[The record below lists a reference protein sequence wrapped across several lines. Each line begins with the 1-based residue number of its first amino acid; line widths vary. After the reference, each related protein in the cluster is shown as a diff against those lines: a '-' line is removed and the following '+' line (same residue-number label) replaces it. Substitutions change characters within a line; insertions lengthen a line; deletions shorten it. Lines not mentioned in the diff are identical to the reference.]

1 MQIILAETGR
11 DYEDAKRLFEAYAHS
26 LGFDLG
32 FQAFSKELE
41 QIDVMYK
48 YPEGGIFLIKNNGV
62 SVGCVAVRTFSE
74 GIGELKRMYIQEE
87 ARGLKL
93 GKQLLEAA
101 LQYSKS
107 IGHKAIRLDTMPE
120 MQAAI
125 KLYRTAGFREIA
137 PYRLNPF
144 EEALFFELKFDV

>member
-1 MQIILAETGR
+1 MQIFLAKTVQ
-11 DYEDAKRLFEAYAHS
+11 DYEDAKRLFQAYANS

-32 FQAFSKELE
+32 FQEFSKELE
-41 QIDVMYK
+41 QVDVIYK
-48 YPEGGIFLIKNNGV
+48 YPEGGIFLIKKNGV
-62 SVGCVAVRTFSE
+62 SIGCVGVRTFSE

-101 LQYSKS
+101 LRYSKS

-125 KLYRTAGFREIA
+125 KLYRAAGFREIA
-137 PYRLNPF
+137 PYRPNPF
-144 EEALFFELKFDV
+144 KEALFFELVF